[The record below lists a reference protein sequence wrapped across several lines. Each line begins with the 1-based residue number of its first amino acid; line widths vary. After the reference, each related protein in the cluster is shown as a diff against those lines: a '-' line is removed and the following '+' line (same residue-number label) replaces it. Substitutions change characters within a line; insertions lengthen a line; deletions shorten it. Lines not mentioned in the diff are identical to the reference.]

1 MRETKTEWVW
11 KIIEEMSNRYPD
23 AEVLV
28 KDVVK
33 VGGRK
38 KGIIIREKGS
48 NISPQIYL
56 DELEELDVEKACD
69 VIQELHEKN
78 KLTEDFDIQWFTDFE
93 KAKSKLRMKMLHTE
107 DNAEYLTDKVVVP
120 FMDLS
125 IVFCIDLSVQGMS
138 GTITVTKAHT
148 KAWGV
153 NVDDLLDNAKKNT
166 KYTFTDMAD
175 VFVEGIPRGTSFI
188 LSNEENFNGA
198 GVLPA
203 AEQTLIDEFKKF
215 YLVPSSIDEWIVCP
229 ENECFD
235 KETVDNMVNMVHQVN
250 LELKPEKRLS
260 NHAYYFN
267 GEEWEA

>member
-1 MRETKTEWVW
+1 MKEAKNEWVW

-33 VGGRK
+33 TEGVK
-38 KGIIIREKGS
+38 QGIIIREKGS

-69 VIQELHEKN
+69 VIQELYEKY
-78 KLTEDFDIQWFTDFE
+78 KLTKDFDIEWFTDFE
-93 KAKSKLRMKMLHTE
+93 KAKSNLRMKMLHTE
-107 DNAEYLTDKVVVP
+107 DNAGYLADKVVVP
-120 FMDLS
+120 FKDLS
-125 IVFCIDLSVQGMS
+125 IVFYVDLSVQGMPE
-138 GTITVTKAHT
+138 TITVTKAHT

-153 NVDDLLDNAKKNT
+153 NVDDLLDNAKANT

-175 VFVEGIPRGTSFI
+175 IFVEGIPRETIFI

-203 AEQTLIDEFKKF
+203 AEQTLIDEFRKF

-229 ENECFD
+229 ETEYID
-235 KETVDNMVNMVHQVN
+235 KETVDNMVQQVN

-267 GEEWEA
+267 GKEWEV

>member
-1 MRETKTEWVW
+1 MRETNREWEK
-11 KIIEEMSNRYPD
+11 KIIEEMSNRYPEAD
-23 AEVLV
+23 VEVRDVSKVEGV
-28 KDVVK
+28 K
-33 VGGRK
+33 R
-38 KGIIIREKGS
+38 GIIIRENGS

-69 VIQELHEKN
+69 VIQNLYEKY
-78 KLTEDFDIQWFTDFE
+78 KLTEDFDIEWFTDFE
-93 KAKSKLRMKMLHTE
+93 KAKGNLRMKMLHTE

-120 FMDLS
+120 FMELS

-175 VFVEGIPRGTSFI
+175 VVVVDTPRGMSFI
-188 LSNEENFNGA
+188 LSNKENLNGA

-203 AEQTLIDEFKKF
+203 AEKMLIDEFGKF
-215 YLVPSSIDEWIVCP
+215 YLVPSSIHEWIVFP
-229 ENECFD
+229 ESEYID
-235 KETVDNMVNMVHQVN
+235 KETLDNMVQQNN
-250 LELKPEKRLS
+250 LELEPKERLS

-267 GEEWEA
+267 GEEWEV

>member
-1 MRETKTEWVW
+1 MRETNREWEK
-11 KIIEEMSNRYPD
+11 KIIEEMSNRYPE

-33 VGGRK
+33 VEGVKR
-38 KGIIIREKGS
+38 GIIIIEKGS
-48 NISPQIYL
+48 NICPQIYL

-107 DNAEYLTDKVVVP
+107 DNVKYLADKVVVP

-215 YLVPSSIDEWIVCP
+215 YLVPSSIDEWIVIP
-229 ENECFD
+229 DSFGLE
-235 KETVDNMVNMVHQVN
+235 KKSLDNMVREVN
-250 LELKPEKRLS
+250 NTRLEPEERLS

-267 GEEWEA
+267 GEKWEA